1 MGPSAPTAETTQPY
15 PVSAISVPEEPVELG
30 QETAGSA
37 DGSASA
43 SLTPPDAEPSAE
55 TTQVASIMRSM
66 SWGSS
71 LHQAGGLV
79 EPPRPS
85 EAGQPAG
92 QHSLVSELH
101 ARAAAQAAAA
111 IGLSPSAA
119 MAASHMLPDMQSTA
133 QAALT
138 ISSMAPVQM
147 VAAEVAAGKAAE
159 SQLLVLDD
167 GGVLP
172 GEEWGEPAAGEQAF
186 TCTVCR
192 KVFKRE
198 MNLIFH
204 MTTRPRQPHL
214 EESGSASAPSQPVKC
229 QDCGKEFATKYQAKK
244 HFLRRHFQGEKP
256 FACLKCNKKRFVVKE
271 DLTMHMKSCG
281 NIYLCKCGIRLC
293 SLGALK
299 RHCKYFSHEPE
310 SLEPRPDPSVSRQ
323 GAPPEALEWDGGFA
337 AGQRQQLALAAAPDA
352 AQQLPAGALS
362 GLDGASAFLY
372 PTAAALKAAM
382 AGGATFAAEGG
393 AGPSLSSLAPPDL
406 HGLQSLHSSLQ
417 NVSAT
422 LPSDPTLQQL
432 LRGGPAGGAAA
443 AFSPA
448 AALGLAPLPG
458 AGGGGGLGM
467 LAQLQGASRDSQQWS
482 PEVLHGLLPSLAQA
496 LRQAQ
501 TGAPMGGVEAVAA
514 EPAVAL
520 EASRIAAAAA
530 AFSAATAAASAFSA
544 APASAFSAAPVAAA
558 PAPAHVAFGTGGPP
572 AAAVAAAL
580 QLAAGDGVVAS
591 VVGTVEGIVDTRE
604 AKRPKLEA

>member
-482 PEVLHGLLPSLAQA
+482 PE
-496 LRQAQ
+496 
-501 TGAPMGGVEAVAA
+501 A
-514 EPAVAL
+514 EMQRRCCGDRA
-520 EASRIAAAAA
+520 ETQRRS
-530 AFSAATAAASAFSA
+530 S
-544 APASAFSAAPVAAA
+544 
-558 PAPAHVAFGTGGPP
+558 GE
-572 AAAVAAAL
+572 
-580 QLAAGDGVVAS
+580 GDGA
-591 VVGTVEGIVDTRE
+591 ERE
-604 AKRPKLEA
+604 REI

>member
-138 ISSMAPVQM
+138 ISSMAPVQL

-172 GEEWGEPAAGEQAF
+172 GEEGGEPAAGEQAF

-204 MTTRPRQPHL
+204 MTTH
-214 EESGSASAPSQPVKC
+214 
-229 QDCGKEFATKYQAKK
+229 
-244 HFLRRHFQGEKP
+244 
-256 FACLKCNKKRFVVKE
+256 RFVVKE

-323 GAPPEALEWDGGFA
+323 GAPPSPTP
-337 AGQRQQLALAAAPDA
+337 RQQLALAAAPDA

-382 AGGATFAAEGG
+382 AGGATFAPEGG
-393 AGPSLSSLAPPDL
+393 AGPSLSSLGPPDL
-406 HGLQSLHSSLQ
+406 HGLQ
-417 NVSAT
+417 
-422 LPSDPTLQQL
+422 
-432 LRGGPAGGAAA
+432 
-443 AFSPA
+443 
-448 AALGLAPLPG
+448 
-458 AGGGGGLGM
+458 
-467 LAQLQGASRDSQQWS
+467 
-482 PEVLHGLLPSLAQA
+482 
-496 LRQAQ
+496 
-501 TGAPMGGVEAVAA
+501 
-514 EPAVAL
+514 
-520 EASRIAAAAA
+520 
-530 AFSAATAAASAFSA
+530 
-544 APASAFSAAPVAAA
+544 
-558 PAPAHVAFGTGGPP
+558 
-572 AAAVAAAL
+572 
-580 QLAAGDGVVAS
+580 
-591 VVGTVEGIVDTRE
+591 

>member
-138 ISSMAPVQM
+138 ISSMAPVQL

-172 GEEWGEPAAGEQAF
+172 GEEGGEPAAGEQAF

-198 MNLIFH
+198 MNLVFH
-204 MTTRPRQPHL
+204 MTTHRPKQPRAMQDDHVGVL
-214 EESGSASAPSQPVKC
+214 PITC
-229 QDCGKEFATKYQAKK
+229 QDCGKTFGTKYQAKK
-244 HFLRRHFQGEKP
+244 HYLRRHFEGEKP
-256 FACLKCNKKRFVVKE
+256 YPCSRCGKRFVVKE

-281 NIYLCKCGIRLC
+281 HVYSCECGIRLC

-299 RHCKYFSHEPE
+299 RHCKHFGHEP
-310 SLEPRPDPSVSRQ
+310 
-323 GAPPEALEWDGGFA
+323 
-337 AGQRQQLALAAAPDA
+337 
-352 AQQLPAGALS
+352 
-362 GLDGASAFLY
+362 
-372 PTAAALKAAM
+372 
-382 AGGATFAAEGG
+382 
-393 AGPSLSSLAPPDL
+393 GPSLPGGAPIEPPDSPDGTPAKSVTPL
-406 HGLQSLHSSLQ
+406 RRPTMDRRAPAARSTSSSMGHMAAAVEAALHS
-417 NVSAT
+417 NFGPPT
-422 LPSDPTLQQL
+422 GHPSY
-432 LRGGPAGGAAA
+432 
-443 AFSPA
+443 
-448 AALGLAPLPG
+448 AP
-458 AGGGGGLGM
+458 
-467 LAQLQGASRDSQQWS
+467 R
-482 PEVLHGLLPSLAQA
+482 
-496 LRQAQ
+496 
-501 TGAPMGGVEAVAA
+501 
-514 EPAVAL
+514 
-520 EASRIAAAAA
+520 
-530 AFSAATAAASAFSA
+530 ATAAQFLPTQYADFAPAQPAGYARATHLLPPVSASAAGSHYQMML
-544 APASAFSAAPVAAA
+544 PPQASQQQQMPPQLLQAMLASQQAAA
-558 PAPAHVAFGTGGPP
+558 QGAYGGPMP
-572 AAAVAAAL
+572 T
-580 QLAAGDGVVAS
+580 AGTAHAS
-591 VVGTVEGIVDTRE
+591 
-604 AKRPKLEA
+604 LFH